1 MEFRFRAGDRRP
13 LSPSAAAAAYGSSP
27 ARFFHSLRDY
37 SGAPGMPGAAGLF
50 RGGPLPPP
58 PFEWEE
64 AARFE
69 GFIRQEVER
78 RLIEKEMERRLIEDE
93 VRREFAFAHGLHGW
107 FPHDPLAPP
116 LPPMGMHPHEPPPG
130 MPMGMH
136 PHELPP
142 LFQEPGGWEGF
153 GPRRHA
159 GVVAPF
165 SFWQRMLPAV
175 PGPERMWS
183 LPQPKPKPKPKHK
196 LELREIEPGE
206 NSEVP
211 SETLVS
217 PGPETEVSGV
227 KRKADAIPATTGSG
241 KVQLVPSKKKDLSG
255 SQMKVSGVQ
264 RKADAIPATTGSGK
278 VQQVPS
284 KKKDSSGSQMKVSAV
299 KRKADAIPAT
309 TGSGNVKKP
318 AKDWSCALCHVSA
331 TSEASLNEHLAG
343 KWHRAKLVQCGASKA
358 IKFSKSSLKGT
369 PENKDGTDPSDAP
382 KKICIQ
388 VDGAMHEV
396 VQKSN
401 YLWCDRCKVR
411 CDNTVIMAEHLR
423 GRKHSGLNKVWSS
436 IKAVRMN
443 IKKEKSAATCEVN
456 ENCPTEIPVEVK
468 NESTCMST
476 KSDEIC
482 LIEIPVKILR
492 NEGIYIAAD
501 VDKSVPVEVEIP
513 VEIVKER
520 GRACGSSNGHQEGKH
535 IHETMTSHATKL
547 VPKEEHQ

>member
-13 LSPSAAAAAYGSSP
+13 LYPSAAAAASGSSP
-27 ARFFHSLRDY
+27 ARFFHSLRGY
-37 SGAPGMPGAAGLF
+37 SGAQGMPGAAGLF

-78 RLIEKEMERRLIEDE
+78 RLIEKEVERRLIEDE

-136 PHELPP
+136 PHEPPPGMPMSMYPHELPP
-142 LFQEPGGWEGF
+142 LFQESGGWEGF

-165 SFWQRMLPAV
+165 SFWQRMLP
-175 PGPERMWS
+175 GPERMWS
-183 LPQPKPKPKPKHK
+183 PPRPKPKPKHK

-241 KVQLVPSKKKDLSG
+241 KVQ
-255 SQMKVSGVQ
+255 
-264 RKADAIPATTGSGK
+264 
-278 VQQVPS
+278 QVPS
-284 KKKDSSGSQMKVSAV
+284 KKKVSSGSQTKVSGV
-299 KRKADAIPAT
+299 KRKTGAIPST
-309 TGSGNVKKP
+309 TGSGKVKKP

-331 TSEASLNEHLAG
+331 TSEAGLNEHLEG
-343 KWHRAKLVQCGASKA
+343 KWHKAKLVQCGASKA

-369 PENKDGTDPSDAP
+369 TENKDGTDPAP

-396 VQKSN
+396 VQKGN

-443 IKKEKSAATCEVN
+443 IKKEESAATCERTVN
-456 ENCPTEIPVEVK
+456 GNCPTEIPVEVK

-476 KSDEIC
+476 ESDEIC
-482 LIEIPVKILR
+482 LVEIPVKILR
-492 NEGIYIAAD
+492 NEGIYIATD
-501 VDKSVPVEVEIP
+501 VDKSGPVEVEIP
-513 VEIVKER
+513 VEIVKEG

-535 IHETMTSHATKL
+535 IHETMTTHATKL